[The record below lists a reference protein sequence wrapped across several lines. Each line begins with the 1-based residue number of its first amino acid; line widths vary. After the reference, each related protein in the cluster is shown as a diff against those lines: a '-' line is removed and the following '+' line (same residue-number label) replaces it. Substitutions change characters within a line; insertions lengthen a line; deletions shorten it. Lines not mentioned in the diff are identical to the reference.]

1 MKTTVESIITT
12 PNTSSYMGMIYE
24 AMDAMFSDK
33 DTDVIMQKFAKD
45 MAKSSINRV
54 VKERS
59 EYNRRIGNKEK
70 IKDAVEKVQTNRIK
84 LKLNF
89 NTLVSDLKEGKI
101 TDKQWTDEI
110 NTFAKTEPLEAKRI
124 ANRLK
129 NQLRNKNT
137 PSFVFEVKYA
147 NTTKEPIVLL
157 ADKFQDALLNP
168 SKMEEKE

>member
-1 MKTTVESIITT
+1 M
-12 PNTSSYMGMIYE
+12 
-24 AMDAMFSDK
+24 
-33 DTDVIMQKFAKD
+33 
-45 MAKSSINRV
+45 
-54 VKERS
+54 
-59 EYNRRIGNKEK
+59 
-70 IKDAVEKVQTNRIK
+70 
-84 LKLNF
+84 
-89 NTLVSDLKEGKI
+89 
-101 TDKQWTDEI
+101 
-110 NTFAKTEPLEAKRI
+110 EAKRI